1 MSPPFSPSLHLLAA
15 CVLALLAAAVA
26 NAGGVGGGG
35 LFVPLFNLLLGYDAK
50 SATALSKGTT
60 TAIIN
65 PLRSTPS
72 PLPIPLSLPSLH
84 PPGPIYP
91 PPSLSPPNLPIPL
104 RMFGHFV
111 GPHSLLHT
119 PPANLPFVL
128 LYLLPPY
135 PKLSPANHA
144 LTPTRS
150 RPSPFLPAL
159 VLFFPSS
166 YSPSPPTPRLLPIHP
181 QYPSP
186 PNTHFLQYP
195 FSGSHD
201 HGCTH
206 TRTDPFPRAPPLSLA
221 LPPSAFFVLVA
232 SSPTRFPLP
241 LPSTPSLLPPSS
253 SPLPSPPSLLP
264 PPSTLLPF
272 PFSPIP
278 PPPSLLSAHTPVTTR
293 GGTVDAAHATTGHQ
307 HGHHMQ
313 RCMAGKA
320 AQRAVAMM
328 VTEAHMA
335 AVCLHG
341 SYGAHHTT
349 PLSLTIPWLLEAP
362 SSMAHPSLSAAPP
375 GALIATHTLHQQP
388 LPSHAK
394 ATQSFWWPVLVR
406 AACASQHLGVSAKA
420 REEKE
425 QEESHEPL
433 LSASPAAALEAV
445 ASVPPVSPVPP
456 APPASAAAALQE
468 PSERGPAA
476 ATPAAAPAIRAPGA
490 TSDAAQSGQQH
501 AGSAV
506 TTTAGSFDSGGSD
519 CSGDSRG
526 WWEQK
531 RVSGGCAVPLE
542 SPVSDACCSGVD
554 QQPGGCC
561 VHAGTCCCHAA
572 CEEGYAGSAD
582 YGGGESETGK
592 GKRHRTWS
600 AGHVLK
606 PFVFRF
612 ACGATARL
620 SACDVECVW
629 EMVAV
634 WSAFVALQV
643 AKTRVAACSAVY
655 WLLDLLQ
662 LPVALV
668 ATAAVSARRDFA
680 PSLPHSHSHC
690 HQHHSTPPLHT
701 TYAHEHHQ
709 PTPTSCSPCQ
719 PSTNAPTPSPASSPV
734 SPLLTSLS
742 TPGYSTF
749 HSPPPYPPHMQ
760 AAWSHGS
767 SIAHTAYTHT
777 RSNSSGSSSS
787 VWGAGAG
794 AWGREV
800 WVYPLSALLAGCMG
814 GLLGVGGG
822 MVMGPVLLELGM
834 LPQVSSATSSF
845 IVLFS
850 SSLSVLEFYLLG
862 RIPIPPALLFS
873 LIAALAALLGLSTIR
888 ALVVRSGRTSLIVL
902 FLSLVIAASAVLLGA
917 LGVMRIRSDWESGAP
932 MGFRPFCGETW

>member
-1 MSPPFSPSLHLLAA
+1 MDRNLRAAGKEWPPFSPSLHLLAA

-50 SATALSKGTT
+50 SATALSK
-60 TAIIN
+60 AIIN

-104 RMFGHFV
+104 RMFAI
-111 GPHSLLHT
+111 PH
-119 PPANLPFVL
+119 
-128 LYLLPPY
+128 LLPLPTSSQY
-135 PKLSPANHA
+135 
-144 LTPTRS
+144 TPNTH
-150 RPSPFLPAL
+150 
-159 VLFFPSS
+159 
-166 YSPSPPTPRLLPIHP
+166 LLPIP
-181 QYPSP
+181 ISS
-186 PNTHFLQYP
+186 NTLFLAAMIM
-195 FSGSHD
+195 G
-201 HGCTH
+201 G
-206 TRTDPFPRAPPLSLA
+206 AIA
-221 LPPSAFFVLVA
+221 SACFN
-232 SSPTRFPLP
+232 LP
-241 LPSTPSLLPPSS
+241 LQHPFHPHLPLIDFRVARLMQPMLLLGISMGITCNVVFPPW
-253 SPLPSPPSLLP
+253 LLTAVL
-264 PPSTLLPF
+264 TLL
-272 PFSPIP
+272 
-278 PPPSLLSAHTPVTTR
+278 LS
-293 GGTVDAAHATTGHQ
+293 
-307 HGHHMQ
+307 
-313 RCMAGKA
+313 CMAGKA

-349 PLSLTIPWLLEAP
+349 PLSLTIPWLVRSAC
-362 SSMAHPSLSAAPP
+362 SLSAAPP

-394 ATQSFWWPVLVR
+394 
-406 AACASQHLGVSAKA
+406 
-420 REEKE
+420 
-425 QEESHEPL
+425 
-433 LSASPAAALEAV
+433 
-445 ASVPPVSPVPP
+445 
-456 APPASAAAALQE
+456 
-468 PSERGPAA
+468 
-476 ATPAAAPAIRAPGA
+476 
-490 TSDAAQSGQQH
+490 
-501 AGSAV
+501 
-506 TTTAGSFDSGGSD
+506 
-519 CSGDSRG
+519 
-526 WWEQK
+526 
-531 RVSGGCAVPLE
+531 
-542 SPVSDACCSGVD
+542 D

-572 CEEGYAGSAD
+572 CEEGYPGSAD
-582 YGGGESETGK
+582 YGGVESETGK

-734 SPLLTSLS
+734 SPLLASLS

-932 MGFRPFCGETW
+932 MGFRAFCGETW

>member
-1 MSPPFSPSLHLLAA
+1 MAREFCSTLRALPIRSPGDHSYTLRALPHIANAHEWLLLPPFSPSLHLLAA

-50 SATALSKGTT
+50 SATALSK
-60 TAIIN
+60 AIIN

-104 RMFGHFV
+104 RMFAI
-111 GPHSLLHT
+111 PH
-119 PPANLPFVL
+119 
-128 LYLLPPY
+128 LLPLPTSSQY
-135 PKLSPANHA
+135 
-144 LTPTRS
+144 TPNTH
-150 RPSPFLPAL
+150 
-159 VLFFPSS
+159 
-166 YSPSPPTPRLLPIHP
+166 LLPIP
-181 QYPSP
+181 ISS
-186 PNTHFLQYP
+186 NTLFLAAMIM
-195 FSGSHD
+195 G
-201 HGCTH
+201 G
-206 TRTDPFPRAPPLSLA
+206 AIA
-221 LPPSAFFVLVA
+221 SACFN
-232 SSPTRFPLP
+232 LP
-241 LPSTPSLLPPSS
+241 LQHPFHPHLP
-253 SPLPSPPSLLP
+253 LID
-264 PPSTLLPF
+264 F
-272 PFSPIP
+272 
-278 PPPSLLSAHTPVTTR
+278 R
-293 GGTVDAAHATTGHQ
+293 
-307 HGHHMQ
+307 
-313 RCMAGKA
+313 MAGKA

-349 PLSLTIPWLLEAP
+349 PLSLTIPWLVR
-362 SSMAHPSLSAAPP
+362 SACSY
-375 GALIATHTLHQQP
+375 TV
-388 LPSHAK
+388 
-394 ATQSFWWPVLVR
+394 VLV
-406 AACASQHLGVSAKA
+406 ACAGKSSVRISAPKN
-420 REEKE
+420 
-425 QEESHEPL
+425 
-433 LSASPAAALEAV
+433 
-445 ASVPPVSPVPP
+445 
-456 APPASAAAALQE
+456 
-468 PSERGPAA
+468 
-476 ATPAAAPAIRAPGA
+476 
-490 TSDAAQSGQQH
+490 
-501 AGSAV
+501 
-506 TTTAGSFDSGGSD
+506 
-519 CSGDSRG
+519 
-526 WWEQK
+526 
-531 RVSGGCAVPLE
+531 
-542 SPVSDACCSGVD
+542 

-572 CEEGYAGSAD
+572 CEEGYPGSAD
-582 YGGGESETGK
+582 YGGVESETGK

-734 SPLLTSLS
+734 SPLLASLS

-932 MGFRPFCGETW
+932 MGFRAFCGETW